1 MDKRKYLLLPSTIY
15 YQEFSRKNLGQKKV
29 FTAPFNNLLSRIFQ
43 EEPWTK
49 ESIYCSLQ
57 QFIIKNFKTL
67 NKLTME
73 SFHKTTHNQSRPLK
87 HMYRGEVLQALN
99 RYKIKS

>member
-1 MDKRKYLLLPSTIY
+1 
-15 YQEFSRKNLGQKKV
+15 
-29 FTAPFNNLLSRIFQ
+29 
-43 EEPWTK
+43 
-49 ESIYCSLQ
+49 
-57 QFIIKNFKTL
+57 
-67 NKLTME
+67 ME